1 MNRLNQKYIS
11 RLLKHNKT
19 FIVSIVNFKSQN
31 DIRFLVNTFQT
42 IALENRGYIFAYMD
56 LNEDKDLIA
65 NLKLENNLFPKVF
78 IYVPDIKRIY
88 VDEFIYNEENLN
100 MVNLELL
107 INKLKKGEIIFKSSF
122 WLIDLI
128 EMLGIPINKRTLTY
142 FCIIIFLVVILLF
155 ILKYEKKEINEIS
168 KNKSE

>member
-1 MNRLNQKYIS
+1 
-11 RLLKHNKT
+11 
-19 FIVSIVNFKSQN
+19 
-31 DIRFLVNTFQT
+31 
-42 IALENRGYIFAYMD
+42 
-56 LNEDKDLIA
+56 
-65 NLKLENNLFPKVF
+65 
-78 IYVPDIKRIY
+78 
-88 VDEFIYNEENLN
+88 